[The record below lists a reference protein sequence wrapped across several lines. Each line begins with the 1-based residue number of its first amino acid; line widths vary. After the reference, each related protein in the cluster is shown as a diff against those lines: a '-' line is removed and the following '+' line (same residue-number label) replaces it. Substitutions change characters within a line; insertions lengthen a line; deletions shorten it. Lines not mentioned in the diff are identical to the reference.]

1 MRCEAHVRF
10 LGGGGAVMRC
20 RYPTIR
26 PTMRQTVIRPERT
39 VAQALTELIMN
50 GRFVAAN

>member
-20 RYPTIR
+20 RYPTQISINLVVVQCSLVR
-26 PTMRQTVIRPERT
+26 HGSSTGLWDTKPVE
-39 VAQALTELIMN
+39 
-50 GRFVAAN
+50 